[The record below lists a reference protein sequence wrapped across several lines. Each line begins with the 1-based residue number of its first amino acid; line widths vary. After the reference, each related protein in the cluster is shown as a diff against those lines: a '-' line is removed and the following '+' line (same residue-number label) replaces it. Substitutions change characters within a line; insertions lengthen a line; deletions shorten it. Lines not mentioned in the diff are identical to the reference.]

1 MNLIFTN
8 DAEIAPSDP
17 LKNATS
23 SRNLPA
29 LCAQFF
35 EPLLKKALK
44 ILKSPPIF
52 EKIPETE
59 VELVLLDDPAMQAI
73 NKQTRGLDK
82 PTDVLS
88 FASREMASLVPTT
101 DYGLPAVAGLPP
113 ARRGGTTNFPRSLGQ
128 IFISLPAA
136 RRNADEMRQ
145 PLGEELHFLFIHGLL
160 HILGYDHQTPAD
172 ETEMMTIAYQ
182 ILGRPPYRPTFS
194 QA

>member
-1 MNLIFTN
+1 MQLLFTN
-8 DAEIAPSDP
+8 EAAPLFAPSAP
-17 LKNATS
+17 YFT
-23 SRNLPA
+23 
-29 LCAQFF
+29 AQFF

-88 FASREMASLVPTT
+88 FANREVVPAT
-101 DYGLPAVAGLPP
+101 
-113 ARRGGTTNFPRSLGQ
+113 RRGSLGQ

-136 RRNADEMRQ
+136 QRNADEMNQ
-145 PLGEELHFLFIHGLL
+145 SLKKELHFLFIHGLL

-172 ETEMMTIAYQ
+172 ETKMMSIAYQ
-182 ILGRPPYRPTFS
+182 ILGRPPYQP
-194 QA
+194 